1 MTTPIQPDT
10 KLSVHIDP
18 YERGWMIAAAAML
31 VVFAVA
37 VTLASYSL
45 GIQLPG
51 PEQRVNPQT
60 ITTSGPWAN
69 PGLRQLSASKYEAY
83 IVAHGVGWYFNPRE
97 FSVPVGSEVTFYVTS
112 ADVQHGFKLIG
123 TNINMMIIPGQVSTL
138 THKFD
143 KPGQFNWVCHE
154 YCGLGHAAMYGTVT
168 VTQ

>member
-1 MTTPIQPDT
+1 MTTQIQPNVEP
-10 KLSVHIDP
+10 SVHIDS
-18 YERGWMIAAAAML
+18 YERGWMVAAALLL

-45 GIQLPG
+45 GIQLPA
-51 PEQRVNPQT
+51 PEQRVDPNT
-60 ITTSGPWAN
+60 ITTTGPWAT
-69 PGLRQLSASKYEAY
+69 PGLRQLSANKYEAY
-83 IVAHGVGWYFNPRE
+83 IVAHGQGWYFNPRE

-138 THKFD
+138 TYKFE
-143 KPGQFNWVCHE
+143 KPGQFDWVCHE

-168 VTQ
+168 VTP